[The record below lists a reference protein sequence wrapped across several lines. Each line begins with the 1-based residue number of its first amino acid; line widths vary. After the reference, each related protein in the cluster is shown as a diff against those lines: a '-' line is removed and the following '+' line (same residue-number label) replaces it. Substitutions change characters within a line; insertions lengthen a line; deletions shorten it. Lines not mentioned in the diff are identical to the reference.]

1 MPREDDSATST
12 VPQAPDIRRL
22 ARART
27 MRRAFLT
34 ALFVLL
40 ALGLA
45 GRMGVR
51 SATAER
57 SAGGY
62 SMRVTYA
69 AATRPG
75 LDTPFTIALR
85 HPGGF
90 KDKVTLAV
98 RTAYLD
104 MFDKNGG
111 LDPEPSES
119 SSDDRFV
126 YWTFDPPSGDV
137 MRVSLDAIM
146 APSQQWGERGIVR
159 LMSEDTPVLDVSF
172 RTWVMP

>member
-1 MPREDDSATST
+1 VAPADDFATST
-12 VPQAPDIRRL
+12 IPEPPALRRL
-22 ARART
+22 ARARNI
-27 MRRAFLT
+27 RRAFLT

-40 ALGLA
+40 SLGLA

-51 SATAER
+51 SAVVDATG
-57 SAGGY
+57 GGY
-62 SMRVTYA
+62 AMRVTYA

-75 LDTPFTIALR
+75 LDTPFTVELR

-90 KDKVTLAV
+90 KGDVKLAV
-98 RTAYLD
+98 RTQYLD

-111 LDPEPSES
+111 LDPDPSES
-119 SSDDRFV
+119 SSDDDFV

-137 MRVSLDAIM
+137 LRVSLDAIM
-146 APSQQWGERGIVR
+146 APGQQWGDRGVVR
-159 LMSEDTPVLDVSF
+159 LMDGDRTVVAASF

>member
-1 MPREDDSATST
+1 
-12 VPQAPDIRRL
+12 
-22 ARART
+22 

-34 ALFVLL
+34 ALFVFIG
-40 ALGLA
+40 LGLA
-45 GRMGVR
+45 SRMGVR
-51 SATAER
+51 SATGGASAE
-57 SAGGY
+57 GY

-75 LDTPFTIALR
+75 LDTPFTIELR

-90 KDKVTLAV
+90 KDDVTLAV
-98 RTAYLD
+98 RTRYLD

-111 LDPEPSES
+111 LDPDPSQS
-119 SSDDRFV
+119 SSDDDFV
-126 YWTFDPPSGDV
+126 YWTFDPPAGDV

-146 APSQQWGERGIVR
+146 APGQQWGEPGAVR
-159 LMSEDTPVLDVSF
+159 LVQDGKSLVEVRF